1 MSKRQIFIIA
11 MIFLISILILVDCF
25 YNFPHITIPQLVFW
39 IFIACLCESLP
50 VYFSKDRVVTVT
62 LAVLLA
68 LQLSH
73 GTYLTT
79 IIAAISTILYIIRNN
94 DGTYRHTFNLPYYK
108 TMANFSNFTISTFL
122 PGLLYDFLLDKLNIT
137 DKSPFI
143 AFAIFFYFTATFF
156 INTGMISLFMKIFT
170 GSSIIKTW
178 QSNSLW
184 CWPNYVAI
192 APIGYFL
199 SVLYRKPNGFVY
211 ILLLLGPLLLARYS
225 FKLYLDSKEQYYKT
239 IQTLT
244 AAIEAKDTY
253 TEGHSRRVEHYA
265 ERIAQK
271 LRYPPKRIESI
282 RVAALLHDI
291 GKIGIKDSILAKPG
305 RLTDEEWNII
315 RQHPSIGIKILEEVT
330 FPGHVKDAILHHHE
344 KYGGGGY
351 PDNLK
356 GGQISTDAY
365 ILATAD
371 AYDAMTSD
379 RPYRKALPK
388 EAAIEIIR
396 KEKGTHFHPEIADI
410 LISILEEENTE
421 QENKTYKKRLG

>member
-1 MSKRQIFIIA
+1 
-11 MIFLISILILVDCF
+11 
-25 YNFPHITIPQLVFW
+25 
-39 IFIACLCESLP
+39 
-50 VYFSKDRVVTVT
+50 
-62 LAVLLA
+62 
-68 LQLSH
+68 
-73 GTYLTT
+73 
-79 IIAAISTILYIIRNN
+79 
-94 DGTYRHTFNLPYYK
+94 
-108 TMANFSNFTISTFL
+108 MANFSNFTISTFL
-122 PGLLYDFLLDKLNIT
+122 PGLLYDFLLNKLNIT
-137 DKSPFI
+137 EKSPYI
-143 AFAIFFYFTATFF
+143 AFVIFFYFAATFF
-156 INTGMISLFMKIFT
+156 INTSMVSIFMNILT
-170 GSSIIKTW
+170 GSPIIEMW
-178 QSNSLW
+178 LNSSLW

-199 SVLYRKPNGFVY
+199 AVLYRKPNGFVY

-356 GGQISTDAY
+356 GDQISTDAY